1 MPDSNDTAMPAMDPE
16 PGRQSPSRLEELR
29 RLAILDSVPEKLY
42 DDIVNQL
49 ARSFNAPIAMVNLL
63 DQDRD
68 WFKARIGLTQSQSP
82 VATSF
87 CEAFFRS
94 PDEIVISEDTTLDP
108 RFSKHPLVMGP
119 PHIRFYASARLVVNE
134 KTVGTLCAY
143 DVAPK
148 KVSTAQKEQLWVLA
162 QAAIKLLAAR

>member
-1 MPDSNDTAMPAMDPE
+1 MPDSNDTAMLAE
-16 PGRQSPSRLEELR
+16 QGRQSPSRLEELR
-29 RLAILDSVPEKLY
+29 RLAILDSAPEKLY
-42 DDIVNQL
+42 DDIVSQL

-68 WFKARIGLTQSQSP
+68 WFKSRIGLTQSQSP

-94 PDEIVISEDTTLDP
+94 SDDIVVSEDTTLDP
-108 RFSKHPLVMGP
+108 RFSTHPLVVAP

-134 KTVGTLCAY
+134 QSVGTLCAY